1 MFPFWPELIF
11 WKRFWGLLQ
20 AGFPMSGGRKGVWKE
35 RRVIEEDLPLLALLV
50 SVEVWLGARTLGRE
64 REGAPQAAA
73 NKMQWAWK
81 GLEAAL
87 PSVKKIT
94 PPPRDKYFRG
104 RNENPRE
111 RRKGLQR
118 SQTGGRRQFLGAQA
132 LFAGLGMPGCLGVK
146 CSLGIIIARGL
157 LRTQMLRLP
166 PRPTDSEMLEWGSAS
181 QALASCPGFEHTASL
196 RSTVQRRIGT
206 GYIEPSRWPLVA
218 EREAYHRRH
227 LTFTNMIIW
236 LIGMHPTLSCKYR
249 LCASNG

>member
-1 MFPFWPELIF
+1 MAP
-11 WKRFWGLLQ
+11 
-20 AGFPMSGGRKGVWKE
+20 V
-35 RRVIEEDLPLLALLV
+35 V
-50 SVEVWLGARTLGRE
+50 SFSLCYQRSPGWLYISS
-64 REGAPQAAA
+64 A
-73 NKMQWAWK
+73 NPSSHSTSQRCCVFKAWK

-196 RSTVQRRIGT
+196 RSTVRRRIGT
-206 GYIEPSRWPLVA
+206 GYIEPSR
-218 EREAYHRRH
+218 
-227 LTFTNMIIW
+227 
-236 LIGMHPTLSCKYR
+236 
-249 LCASNG
+249 